1 MADWPVLLHDRD
13 AFKQLCGWQEQAVS
27 NNNNKKEGRSLNIS
41 ARSFITSIAVIF
53 ALMVAAYA
61 ASFAGQGISFG
72 RWILSPLLVLGA
84 EGNGTLIAVIVFLLV
99 IGGVFSALD
108 ECGLMRYMLDRIAA
122 RYSSKKYTLMAVVI
136 FFFMAMGA
144 LIGSFEE
151 CVPLVPIVVQLAL
164 KLGWDAVTGLS
175 MSMLA
180 VGCGFASGLF
190 NPFTV
195 GVAQKLAG
203 LPMFS
208 GAWMRLLAFVLI
220 YPLLL
225 FFIRTHAKKVDRSPL
240 GISGFT
246 SKLDRAV
253 AKSARIADNISENAD
268 PDMTDTEAGRRL
280 AKALKLFASIL
291 AVGIALVLSSAFLT
305 FLQDYTMIIVA
316 LAFLAAGLAACLA
329 CGLKGA
335 KLAKCFGSG
344 AFSILPAVLMILMAA
359 SIKFT
364 LTESGVIDLL
374 LSWAVNAAGG
384 LPKWAVI
391 LFIYLIVLVMNF
403 FIASGS
409 AKAIMLIP
417 LIVPMAQA
425 FGISPQLCILAFA
438 FGDGFSNVF
447 YPTNA
452 ALLISLGLA
461 DISYTKWAKHSVK
474 FQAANLLLTSC
485 LLLFG
490 LAAGY

>member
-1 MADWPVLLHDRD
+1 MQSD
-13 AFKQLCGWQEQAVS
+13 S
-27 NNNNKKEGRSLNIS
+27 KKSLNIS
-41 ARSFITSIAVIF
+41 ARSFITSLAVIF

-61 ASFAGQGISFG
+61 ASFAGSGIPFWK
-72 RWILSPLLVLGA
+72 WILSPVLVLGA
-84 EGNGTLIAVIVFLLV
+84 EGNGTLIAVIIFLLV
-99 IGGVFSALD
+99 IGGIFSMLD

-122 RYSSKKYTLMAVVI
+122 RYGDKKYKLMAVVI

-151 CVPLVPIVVQLAL
+151 CVPLVPIVVQLSL

-225 FFIRTHAKKVDRSPL
+225 FFVRTHAKRAEARNGASGVDAAAGADASVSGPDPKL
-240 GISGFT
+240 G
-246 SKLDRAV
+246 
-253 AKSARIADNISENAD
+253 
-268 PDMTDTEAGRRL
+268 
-280 AKALKLFASIL
+280 KALKFFVITL
-291 AVGIALVLSSAFLT
+291 AIGIVIVLSSAFLT

-316 LAFLAAGLAACLA
+316 LAFLAAGLLSAKAA
-329 CGLKGA
+329 GLSGKQMAKSFGGGA
-335 KLAKCFGSG
+335 L
-344 AFSILPAVLMILMAA
+344 SIAPAVLMILMAA

-364 LTESGVIDLL
+364 LTEAGVIDLL
-374 LSWAVNAAGG
+374 LSWAVRAAGG
-384 LPKWAVI
+384 LPGWTVI

-403 FIASGS
+403 FVASGS

-417 LIVPMAQA
+417 LIVPLAQA

-461 DISYTKWAKHSVK
+461 DISYTKWARHSWK
-474 FQAANLLLTSC
+474 FQAANLLLTC
-485 LLLFG
+485 LLLLLGFVI
-490 LAAGY
+490 GY

>member
-1 MADWPVLLHDRD
+1 MQSD
-13 AFKQLCGWQEQAVS
+13 S
-27 NNNNKKEGRSLNIS
+27 KKSLNIS
-41 ARSFITSIAVIF
+41 ARSFITSLAVIF

-61 ASFAGQGISFG
+61 ASFAGSGIPFWK
-72 RWILSPLLVLGA
+72 WILSPVLVLGA
-84 EGNGTLIAVIVFLLV
+84 EGNGTLIAVIIFLLV
-99 IGGVFSALD
+99 IGGIFSMLD

-122 RYSSKKYTLMAVVI
+122 RYGDKKYKLMAVVI

-151 CVPLVPIVVQLAL
+151 CVPLVPIVVQLSL

-225 FFIRTHAKKVDRSPL
+225 FFVRTHAKRAEARNGASGVDATAGADASVSGPDPKL
-240 GISGFT
+240 G
-246 SKLDRAV
+246 
-253 AKSARIADNISENAD
+253 
-268 PDMTDTEAGRRL
+268 
-280 AKALKLFASIL
+280 KALKFFVITL
-291 AVGIALVLSSAFLT
+291 AIGIVIVLSSAFLT

-316 LAFLAAGLAACLA
+316 LAFLAAGLLSAKAA
-329 CGLKGA
+329 GLSGKQMA
-335 KLAKCFGSG
+335 KSFGSG
-344 AFSILPAVLMILMAA
+344 ALSIAPAVLMILMAA

-364 LTESGVIDLL
+364 LTEAGVIDLL
-374 LSWAVNAAGG
+374 LSWAVRAAGG
-384 LPKWAVI
+384 LPGWTVI
-391 LFIYLIVLVMNF
+391 LFIYLIVLVINF
-403 FIASGS
+403 FVASGS

-417 LIVPMAQA
+417 LIVPLAQA

-461 DISYTKWAKHSVK
+461 DISYTKWARHSWK
-474 FQAANLLLTSC
+474 FQAANLLLTC
-485 LLLFG
+485 LLLLLGFVI
-490 LAAGY
+490 GY

>member
-1 MADWPVLLHDRD
+1 MQSD
-13 AFKQLCGWQEQAVS
+13 S
-27 NNNNKKEGRSLNIS
+27 KKSLNIS
-41 ARSFITSIAVIF
+41 ARSFITSLAVIF

-61 ASFAGQGISFG
+61 ASFAGSGIPFWK
-72 RWILSPLLVLGA
+72 WILSPVLVLGA
-84 EGNGTLIAVIVFLLV
+84 EGNGTLIAVIIFLLV
-99 IGGVFSALD
+99 IGGIFSMLD

-122 RYSSKKYTLMAVVI
+122 RYGDKKYKLMAVVI

-151 CVPLVPIVVQLAL
+151 CVPLVPIVVQLSL

-225 FFIRTHAKKVDRSPL
+225 FFVRTHAKRAEARNGASGVDAAAGADASVSGPDPKL
-240 GISGFT
+240 G
-246 SKLDRAV
+246 
-253 AKSARIADNISENAD
+253 
-268 PDMTDTEAGRRL
+268 
-280 AKALKLFASIL
+280 KALKFFVITL
-291 AVGIALVLSSAFLT
+291 AIGIVIVLSSAFLT

-316 LAFLAAGLAACLA
+316 LAFLAAGLLSAKAA
-329 CGLKGA
+329 GLSGKQMA
-335 KLAKCFGSG
+335 KSFGSG
-344 AFSILPAVLMILMAA
+344 ALSIAPAVLMILMAA

-364 LTESGVIDLL
+364 LTEAGVIDLL
-374 LSWAVNAAGG
+374 LSWAVRAAGG
-384 LPKWAVI
+384 LPGWTVI

-403 FIASGS
+403 FVASGS

-417 LIVPMAQA
+417 LIVPLAQA

-461 DISYTKWAKHSVK
+461 DISYTKWARHSWK
-474 FQAANLLLTSC
+474 FQAANLLLTC
-485 LLLFG
+485 LLLLLGFVI
-490 LAAGY
+490 GY